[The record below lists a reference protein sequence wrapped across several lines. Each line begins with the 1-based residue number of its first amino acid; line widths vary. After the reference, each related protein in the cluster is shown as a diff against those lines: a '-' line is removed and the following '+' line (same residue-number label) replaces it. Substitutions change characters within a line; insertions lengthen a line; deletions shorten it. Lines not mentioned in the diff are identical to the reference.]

1 MNTQLHARQADM
13 LANRVEKTFRQLRN
27 RFEQAGV
34 GAFRLYDRDI
44 PEIRAVVDWYEGHLV
59 LGEYVRQQ
67 IPPEWLPAM
76 AEAVATRLQVP
87 QENVHLRR
95 RTTGPE
101 RHGRQDRV
109 GERLEVRERDLR
121 FLVNLNDFQ
130 NTGLFLDH
138 RDIRRRVQKEAE
150 GKDFLNLFAYTGSF
164 TCAAAKGGCQSSV
177 TVELNGNYLTWAQ
190 DNLRHN
196 DLGGSQHRFA
206 ETDVLRFLQLAERT
220 GERWDL
226 AVLDPPSR
234 SVSHKMDGD
243 LELQRDHRQLVQA
256 ALRVLR
262 PDGVLWFSTN
272 HQQFEPDLEDLPGAS
287 AREMTEE
294 TVPADFRNRQVHRC
308 WRIVAA

>member
-1 MNTQLHARQADM
+1 MNTAQHARHAHM
-13 LANRVEKTFRQLRN
+13 LANRVEKTFTTLHK
-27 RFEQAGV
+27 RFEQAGI

-67 IPPEWLPAM
+67 TPPDWLPAM
-76 AEAVATRLQVP
+76 AEAVATRLKVP
-87 QENVHLRR
+87 PGHVHFRQ
-95 RTTGPE
+95 RTTAQQGPS
-101 RHGRQDRV
+101 RPDRA

-121 FLVNLNDFQ
+121 FLVRLNDFQ
-130 NTGLFLDH
+130 DTGLFLDQ

-164 TCAAAKGGCQSSV
+164 TCAAAKGGCASSV
-177 TVELNGNYLTWAQ
+177 TVDLNGAYLTWAQ

-196 DLGGSQHRFA
+196 GLAGSQHRFA
-206 ETDVLRFLQLAERT
+206 ETDALRFLELAERT

-226 AVLDPPSR
+226 AVLDPPARAS
-234 SVSHKMDGD
+234 SPKMDGD
-243 LELQRDHRQLVQA
+243 LDLQRDHRQLVQA
-256 ALRVLR
+256 TLRVLR
-262 PDGVLWFSTN
+262 PDGVLWFTSH
-272 HQQFEPDLEDLPGAS
+272 HQQFAPDLEDLPGAS

-308 WRIVAA
+308 WRIVLA